1 MNQTYNEMKEF
12 YRGKRVLVTGHTG
25 FKGSW
30 MCRALVDFGALVYGF
45 SLPSEGENFYELAEI
60 HRDECDPQED
70 LINAADTMDSIY
82 RTLFIDEASP
92 E

>member
-1 MNQTYNEMKEF
+1 MTEYEEM
-12 YRGKRVLVTGHTG
+12 RQ
-25 FKGSW
+25 
-30 MCRALVDFGALVYGF
+30 ALIDK
-45 SLPSEGENFYELAEI
+45 FYELAEI